1 MKRYWY
7 LMAIAATLLA
17 SCNKDEEETEIQGFK
32 VLEYRPAPGQ
42 FINEGFDCQT
52 MEEANAYAEER
63 FNKKL
68 YVSLGSFGGYITV
81 KMPKEIKNRKGYDFG
96 IIGNPFSGSSE
107 PGIVW
112 VSEDANGNGKAD
124 DVWYELKGSDEP
136 ERDYSVTYHR
146 PDAAGDIPW
155 EDSKGESGVIKY
167 LPQYHDQMYYP
178 NWIKEDSYT
187 LKGSMLEARTEQE
200 GGIWK
205 NKDFGK
211 GFYLTTIR
219 EQALRMAEQTVRK
232 FGGTPF
238 VNEYEFDETFLHNG
252 QMNVKV
258 FNSYSEEWAYFI
270 VANRDRNNKEKIHG
284 FDIVVGPIADDRV
297 GIQLFRYLRN
307 FIDMPTLIKELKY
320 KELTIQYYFGT
331 EHAVK
336 LLKKL

>member
-136 ERDYSVTYHR
+136 ERDYS
-146 PDAAGDIPW
+146 
-155 EDSKGESGVIKY
+155 
-167 LPQYHDQMYYP
+167 
-178 NWIKEDSYT
+178 
-187 LKGSMLEARTEQE
+187 
-200 GGIWK
+200 
-205 NKDFGK
+205 
-211 GFYLTTIR
+211 LTTD
-219 EQALRMAEQTVRK
+219 RMQPEISLGKTV
-232 FGGTPF
+232 
-238 VNEYEFDETFLHNG
+238 
-252 QMNVKV
+252 
-258 FNSYSEEWAYFI
+258 
-270 VANRDRNNKEKIHG
+270 KEKAESSSISLNITIRCIIRTGLKRTPIH
-284 FDIVVGPIADDRV
+284 
-297 GIQLFRYLRN
+297 
-307 FIDMPTLIKELKY
+307 
-320 KELTIQYYFGT
+320 
-331 EHAVK
+331 
-336 LLKKL
+336 

>member
-187 LKGSMLEARTEQE
+187 LKEVCSKHGQSKKAEY
-200 GGIWK
+200 
-205 NKDFGK
+205 GK
-211 GFYLTTIR
+211 TRI
-219 EQALRMAEQTVRK
+219 
-232 FGGTPF
+232 
-238 VNEYEFDETFLHNG
+238 
-252 QMNVKV
+252 
-258 FNSYSEEWAYFI
+258 SE
-270 VANRDRNNKEKIHG
+270 K
-284 FDIVVGPIADDRV
+284 
-297 GIQLFRYLRN
+297 
-307 FIDMPTLIKELKY
+307 DMPTTGEATWQRMTTATTGIIS
-320 KELTIQYYFGT
+320 LTWMTPLTRMAI
-331 EHAVK
+331 
-336 LLKKL
+336 L